1 MAFTAKSKSRQLGA
15 KLSVQ
20 TPQKN
25 SVSSRFW
32 FDHSPPTRD
41 PGPSQLEQDK
51 TGSLSQE
58 FQKLHNELDGF
69 IQKVEDLTNRG
80 KS

>member
-1 MAFTAKSKSRQLGA
+1 MFR
-15 KLSVQ
+15 
-20 TPQKN
+20 
-25 SVSSRFW
+25 

-41 PGPSQLEQDK
+41 PGPSQLEEDK

-58 FQKLHNELDGF
+58 FQKLHKELDGF
-69 IQKVEDLTNRG
+69 IQKVEDLNNRG